1 MSYLLIGNISALIC
15 DDCIEP
21 LANARIRIYLPENKF
36 QDEHLTVVK
45 GIFNQLR
52 PLSAREVLMKADRL
66 LAETTLDERGN
77 FRLSWEQA
85 HLFTEA
91 LEIDLC
97 LDQMPGKTGNL
108 QSRNYHL
115 STLVPHWKKQ
125 QAGYVAAYA
134 YVIPA
139 DIWAEIYRGAGAW
152 VITGIVKHTT
162 GVVQPGMRIA
172 AYNALT
178 DKKIA
183 ETYSNPFG
191 RYIMHFSRRDL
202 YAGRLQLVKEGRRNM
217 GPDVYFKV
225 YKHDQLVWEEEEIH
239 AMAPDRQ
246 DIGPCA
252 RLDIIFKPG
261 IIIRATRQ
269 IALWLNAV
277 KAFGDN
283 KKGTLKPLSTTMH
296 HGMVSSKEPMAEK

>member
-21 LANARIRIYLPENKF
+21 LANARIRIYLPENNPRE
-36 QDEHLTVVK
+36 EHLTVVK

-52 PLSAREVLMKADRL
+52 PLSAREVLSKADRL

-77 FRLSWEQA
+77 FRLRWEQA

-91 LEIDLC
+91 LELDLC

-115 STLVPHWKKQ
+115 SFMVPHWKKHM
-125 QAGYVAAYA
+125 AGYVAAYA
-134 YVIPA
+134 YVIPE
-139 DIWAEIYRGAGAW
+139 DIWAEIYRSAGAW
-152 VITGIVKHTT
+152 VVAGTVRHTT
-162 GVVQPGMRIA
+162 GVAQPGLRIA
-172 AYNALT
+172 AFNALT
-178 DKKIA
+178 GKKIA
-183 ETYSNPFG
+183 EVTSNPFG

-217 GPDVYFKV
+217 GPDIYFKI
-225 YKHDQLVWEEEEIH
+225 YKDEQLVWEEDEIH
-239 AMAPDRQ
+239 ALAPDRQ

-252 RLDIIFKPG
+252 RLDIVFKPG
-261 IIIRATRQ
+261 IIVRATRQ
-269 IALWLNAV
+269 IAIWLNAV
-277 KAFGDN
+277 KAFGEAR
-283 KKGTLKPLSTTMH
+283 KEKSKPLSATVH
-296 HGMVSSKEPMAEK
+296 HKMVSGRAPLTEK